1 MFSPRDVVVLF
12 FHFKG
17 IQNSLVRL
25 CGCLVTCCSL
35 LFSICQSWI
44 HRSKFLWGP
53 LQLPVP
59 FHRLERRAFQA
70 MLVSFSMLFLFR
82 CWWNLSFYVK
92 YLYSIWILHF
102 LILIYELVF
111 FFTKPPPRYSSVC
124 ACVYLLQFVLVFC
137 GDCEQF
143 SVYLTFSR
151 INSTPMMEGRIRK
164 VFIPQYVTFS

>member
-1 MFSPRDVVVLF
+1 MFSPRDVVLLF

-44 HRSKFLWGP
+44 HRSNFLWGP

-92 YLYSIWILHF
+92 YLYSIWILYFFNSYIWTCFCCCSQNPLLDIPLFVRVCIYYCFYLCFMEIVNNF
-102 LILIYELVF
+102 LSI
-111 FFTKPPPRYSSVC
+111 
-124 ACVYLLQFVLVFC
+124 
-137 GDCEQF
+137 
-143 SVYLTFSR
+143 
-151 INSTPMMEGRIRK
+151 
-164 VFIPQYVTFS
+164 